1 MIFLDWIKFELTCRD
16 TEERDVVVD
25 FPAGHV
31 EDGVVRLPDE
41 EGAHRVEAGVT
52 NGLTVFVGSLVGHQV
67 RYFLKMKIKE
77 LILNVYRLKMIPRFK
92 EIV

>member
-41 EGAHRVEAGVT
+41 EGAHRVEAGVA
-52 NGLTVFVGSLVGHQV
+52 NGLTVFVGSLVRHQV
-67 RYFLKMKIKE
+67 CYFLKMKIKE
-77 LILNVYRLKMIPRFK
+77 LTLNVDILKMIAK
-92 EIV
+92 

>member
-41 EGAHRVEAGVT
+41 EGAHRVEAGVA
-52 NGLTVFVGSLVGHQV
+52 NGLTVFVGSLVRHQV
-67 RYFLKMKIKE
+67 CYFLKMKSKE
-77 LILNVYRLKMIPRFK
+77 LRLNVDRLKLIDK
-92 EIV
+92 LK